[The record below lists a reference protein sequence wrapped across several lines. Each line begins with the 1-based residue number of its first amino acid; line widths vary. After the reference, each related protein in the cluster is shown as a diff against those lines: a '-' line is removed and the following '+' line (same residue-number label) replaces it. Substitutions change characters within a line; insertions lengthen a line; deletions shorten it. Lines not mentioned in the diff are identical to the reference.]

1 MDFLKSAVASAIA
14 KSSSFPYSIGDR
26 IDNSDSIWTLHNA
39 TKKEDNLPCCVF
51 TFEINANKS
60 RLPLAKNAARKLRT
74 LRHPGVIKTLDVI
87 ETETTIYIVTERV
100 TPLSWHVKR
109 KSLSVETVKWGL
121 HGVATTLRF
130 INTDAS
136 SVHGGV
142 RVGSIFTNEAGE
154 WKLGGFEVLSSVN
167 EDDAVIYNYGS
178 LVPDANRYCPPEIAA
193 NGWSVIK
200 KHPLFAADAYGLG
213 TLVYEAFNGFFPGTD
228 QLAQTKSIPAT
239 IAPSY
244 KRLINANP
252 KMRLSPAHFLEQGK
266 KTGSFF
272 QTPLIHI
279 TESADNLG
287 LMNHEERDDFLE
299 ELDKLSDD
307 FPEDF
312 FKSKIL
318 PELLKSVEFG
328 GGGPSV
334 LSAIMKISQKMTDDE
349 FETRLAPVLLR
360 LFQVP
365 DRQMRVALLD
375 HLPLMV
381 DRIPQKD
388 INSKIWPAMTTG
400 FTDTAPV
407 IREQTVKSV
416 LTIIPKLS
424 DRTINGELLRF
435 LAKTAN
441 DEQPGI
447 RTNTTICLGK
457 IARNLGTAS
466 RAKVLIAAFTRSL
479 RDPFVHGRSAA
490 LMALNATTDVFSEDD
505 CATKIL
511 PVLCLSLV
519 DKEKVVREQANKTF
533 DTFLARVRKHA
544 ATLPD
549 TVLPP
554 EASGNTA
561 AAPARIGNQNDT
573 SWAGWAISSF
583 TNKMTAAK
591 GEMDS
596 TSANGAVPQAQSLP
610 PSGRAT
616 PLIQVNR
623 PASTAPPTSKPAVAV
638 TASDVADFD
647 DADDAMDAWGEMDDE
662 EDNFFEAPSKTKTTT
677 PAPTSA
683 FDDGGEPDFAGWLA
697 AQSKA
702 KTAKAAPKGLSKPA
716 TATSSKLGVRPG
728 PARNGAAGL
737 TTQKAASTSAIPKTS
752 TVKKE
757 LPKPKGPDPAE
768 DDEWG
773 AAWD

>member
-1 MDFLKSAVASAIA
+1 M
-14 KSSSFPYSIGDR
+14 
-26 IDNSDSIWTLHNA
+26 
-39 TKKEDNLPCCVF
+39 
-51 TFEINANKS
+51 
-60 RLPLAKNAARKLRT
+60 PLAKNAVRKLRT
-74 LRHPGVIKTLDVI
+74 LRHPGVIKTVDVI

-109 KSLSVETVKWGL
+109 KSLSAETIKWGL
-121 HGVATTLRF
+121 HTVASTLKF
-130 INTDAS
+130 INSDAS
-136 SVHGGV
+136 SVHGSV
-142 RVGSIFTNEAGE
+142 RVGSVYTNEAGE
-154 WKLGGFEVLSSVN
+154 WKLGGFEVLSSMN

-178 LVPDANRYCPPEIAA
+178 LVPEANRYCPPEIAA

-200 KHPLFAADAYGLG
+200 KHPLTATDAYGLG
-213 TLVYEAFNGFFPGTD
+213 TLVYEAFNGLFPGTD

-266 KTGSFF
+266 KAGSFF

-334 LSAIMKISQKMTDDE
+334 LSAIMKISMKMTDDE
-349 FETRLAPVLLR
+349 FEMRLTPVLLR
-360 LFQVP
+360 LFQMP
-365 DRQMRVALLD
+365 DRQIRVGLLD
-375 HLPLMV
+375 HLPLMI
-381 DRIPQKD
+381 DRISQKD
-388 INSKIWPAMTTG
+388 VNGKIWPALTTG

-407 IREQTVKSV
+407 IREQTVKAV
-416 LTIIPKLS
+416 LTIIGKLS

-466 RAKVLIAAFTRSL
+466 RTKVLIAAFTRSL
-479 RDPFVHGRSAA
+479 RDPFVHARSAA
-490 LMALNATTDVFSEDD
+490 LMALNATMDVFSEDD

-511 PVLCLSLV
+511 PALCVSLV
-519 DKEKVVREQANKTF
+519 DKEKIVRDQANKTF
-533 DTFLARVRKHA
+533 DNFVARVRKHA

-549 TVLPP
+549 SVLPP
-554 EASGNTA
+554 ESTGASA
-561 AAPARIGNQNDT
+561 AAPAARIGNQGDT

-583 TNKMTAAK
+583 TNKLTTAK
-591 GEMDS
+591 GEMES
-596 TSANGAVPQAQSLP
+596 APANGAAQQAQSLP

-616 PLIQVNR
+616 PSIQVNR
-623 PASTAPPTSKPAVAV
+623 PASTAPPASKPAAMQQD
-638 TASDVADFD
+638 DVADFND
-647 DADDAMDAWGEMDDE
+647 EDDAMDAWGEIDDD
-662 EDNFFEAPSKTKTTT
+662 EDNFFDAPSKTKS
-677 PAPTSA
+677 PAPAPVAAA

-702 KTAKAAPKGLSKPA
+702 KTGKAPPKGLSKPA
-716 TATSSKLGVRPG
+716 AASKLGVRPA
-728 PARNGAAGL
+728 PARSASAGL
-737 TTQKAASTSAIPKTS
+737 TTQKAASTNTIPKSS
-752 TVKKE
+752 TVRKD
-757 LPKPKGPDPAE
+757 LPKPKEPEPAD

>member
-1 MDFLKSAVASAIA
+1 M
-14 KSSSFPYSIGDR
+14 
-26 IDNSDSIWTLHNA
+26 
-39 TKKEDNLPCCVF
+39 
-51 TFEINANKS
+51 
-60 RLPLAKNAARKLRT
+60 
-74 LRHPGVIKTLDVI
+74 
-87 ETETTIYIVTERV
+87 
-100 TPLSWHVKR
+100 
-109 KSLSVETVKWGL
+109 
-121 HGVATTLRF
+121 
-130 INTDAS
+130 
-136 SVHGGV
+136 
-142 RVGSIFTNEAGE
+142 
-154 WKLGGFEVLSSVN
+154 N

-178 LVPDANRYCPPEIAA
+178 LVPEANRYCPPEIAA

-200 KHPLFAADAYGLG
+200 KHPLTAADAYGLG

-228 QLAQTKSIPAT
+228 QLAQTKSIPSN

-266 KTGSFF
+266 KAGSFF

-287 LMNHEERDDFLE
+287 LMNYEERDDFLE

-334 LSAIMKISQKMTDDE
+334 LSAIMKISQKMTEDE

-360 LFQVP
+360 LFQMP
-365 DRQMRVALLD
+365 DRQIRVALLD
-375 HLPLMV
+375 HLPLMI
-381 DRIPQKD
+381 DRISQKD
-388 INSKIWPAMTTG
+388 VNGKIWPAMTTG

-407 IREQTVKSV
+407 IREQTVKAV
-416 LTIIPKLS
+416 LTIIGKLS

-457 IARNLGTAS
+457 ISKNLGSGS
-466 RAKVLIAAFTRSL
+466 RSKVLVAAFSRSL
-479 RDPFVHGRSAA
+479 RDPFVHARSAA
-490 LMALNATTDVFSEDD
+490 LMALNATLDVFSEED
-505 CATKIL
+505 CAAKIL
-511 PVLCLSLV
+511 PALCPSLV
-519 DKEKVVREQANKTF
+519 DKEKVVRDQANKTF
-533 DTFLARVRKHA
+533 ETYASRVRKYA

-549 TVLPP
+549 SVLPP
-554 EASGNTA
+554 EPTGNA
-561 AAPARIGNQNDT
+561 AAGPARIGNQSDT

-583 TNKMTAAK
+583 TNKLTAAK
-591 GEMDS
+591 GEME
-596 TSANGAVPQAQSLP
+596 TTPTNAPAQHAQSLP

-616 PLIQVNR
+616 PTVQVHR
-623 PASTAPPTSKPAVAV
+623 PASTVPPTSKPAAV
-638 TASDVADFD
+638 PASDVADFNGDD
-647 DADDAMDAWGEMDDE
+647 DALDAWGEMDEE
-662 EDNFFEAPSKTKTTT
+662 EDNFFDAPSKNKSTNA
-677 PAPTSA
+677 APVAA

-702 KTAKAAPKGLSKPA
+702 KAGKVPPKGLSKPA
-716 TATSSKLGVRPG
+716 AQSKLGPRPM
-728 PARNGAAGL
+728 PAPNTPREL
-737 TTQKAASTSAIPKTS
+737 TTHKAASTTAIPKTT
-752 TVKKE
+752 TVKKD
-757 LPKPKGPDPAE
+757 LPKPKDPDPTE

-773 AAWD
+773 SAWD